1 MKCDWVKEKENA
13 YVMLRNMIFGRVF
26 LEDHKLDTHG
36 EVLREEEY
44 IAIDRERWDKEIN
57 WRISIEI

>member
-13 YVMLRNMIFGRVF
+13 YVMLRNMIFGLVF

-44 IAIDRERWDKEIN
+44 IAIDGER
-57 WRISIEI
+57 